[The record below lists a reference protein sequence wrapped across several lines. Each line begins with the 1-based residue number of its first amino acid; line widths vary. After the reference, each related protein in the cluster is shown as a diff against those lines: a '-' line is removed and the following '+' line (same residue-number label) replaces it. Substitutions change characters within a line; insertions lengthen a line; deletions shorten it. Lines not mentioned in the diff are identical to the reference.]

1 MTRENTK
8 KLTLSAMF
16 FCPWNCAPIFDRT
29 DSSHWQ
35 DAFPHAHSS
44 IVLWL
49 DRRME
54 IWPDRRL
61 FASISAFR
69 PVWNARSVPKRN
81 RYGI

>member
-16 FCPWNCAPIFDRT
+16 FALGIVSPIFDRT

-35 DAFPHAHSS
+35 DAFPDAHSS
-44 IVLWL
+44 IVLWP

-54 IWPDRRL
+54 Y
-61 FASISAFR
+61 A
-69 PVWNARSVPKRN
+69 
-81 RYGI
+81 